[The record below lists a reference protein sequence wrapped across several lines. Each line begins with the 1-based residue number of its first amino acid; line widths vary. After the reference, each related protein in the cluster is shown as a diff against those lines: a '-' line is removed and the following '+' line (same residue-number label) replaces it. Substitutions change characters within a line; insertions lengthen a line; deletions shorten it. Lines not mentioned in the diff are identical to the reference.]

1 MAPLRF
7 LMEYVPVELGTE
19 SISKLL
25 RKYAVPAII
34 AMTAS
39 SLYNMVDSI
48 YIGQGVGALAISGIA
63 VTFPIMNLTTA
74 FGTLVGAGAATV
86 ISILLGQKNYPI
98 ARQVLG
104 NVVILSV
111 IIGAL
116 LQAACLIWID
126 PILYFFGASPGT
138 IGFARDYLQIIL
150 WGTIVTFLYFGLNNV
165 VRTSGRPKLAM
176 AVTLLTVT
184 LNVILD
190 PIFIFGFKM
199 GVRGAAI
206 ATVICQLISLVWIC
220 CILSDKKNLMHFSK
234 DTFKIDW
241 EIDKRI
247 FSIGLAPFLMNA
259 ASCFVVM
266 FINKQALRLGGD
278 MAVGAYGISNRFT
291 FLFVMVAFGFTQGM
305 QPIASYNYGAK
316 LHSRVTEVLH
326 KTIIYATITT
336 TVLFLLGE
344 LTPNIAVRLFTHDD
358 SLVKQAIPAMRIMVA
373 AMPLVGYQIVVS
385 NFFQCIGIAK
395 KAIFLSLSRQL
406 LFLIPLLIALPEALG
421 LYGVWWS
428 MPIADSIAFLIA
440 WIMLTRQKRQFES
453 QAVHDDFK
461 IPAKNE

>member
-1 MAPLRF
+1 
-7 LMEYVPVELGTE
+7 MEYVPVELGTE

-25 RKYAVPAII
+25 KKYAIPAII

-98 ARQVLG
+98 ARSVLG

-111 IIGAL
+111 LIGAV

-126 PILYFFGASPGT
+126 PILYFFGASAGT
-138 IGFARDYLQIIL
+138 IGYARDYLRIIL
-150 WGTIVTFLYFGLNNV
+150 WGTIITFLYFGLNNV

-184 LNVILD
+184 LNAILD
-190 PIFIFGFKM
+190 PIFIFGLKM
-199 GVRGAAI
+199 GVRGAAV
-206 ATVICQLISLVWIC
+206 ATVICQFISLVWIC
-220 CILSDKKNLMHFSK
+220 FILGDKRNLMHFSK
-234 DTFKIDW
+234 EIFRLDW
-241 EIDKRI
+241 GIDKRI

-278 MAVGAYGISNRFT
+278 MAVGAYGISNRFS
-291 FLFVMVAFGFTQGM
+291 FLFVMVAFGFM
-305 QPIASYNYGAK
+305 
-316 LHSRVTEVLH
+316 
-326 KTIIYATITT
+326 
-336 TVLFLLGE
+336 
-344 LTPNIAVRLFTHDD
+344 
-358 SLVKQAIPAMRIMVA
+358 
-373 AMPLVGYQIVVS
+373 
-385 NFFQCIGIAK
+385 
-395 KAIFLSLSRQL
+395 
-406 LFLIPLLIALPEALG
+406 
-421 LYGVWWS
+421 
-428 MPIADSIAFLIA
+428 
-440 WIMLTRQKRQFES
+440 
-453 QAVHDDFK
+453 
-461 IPAKNE
+461 